1 MPPVLL
7 GGGTFTFHSTSNVSV
22 THLPLQTDQ
31 ERERKNSVDPN
42 AIVTRGAARSDVER
56 ILSMVRAL
64 AHHHGDVPGV
74 SAKALERD
82 IFGEIPWI
90 YALVAEVDGRA
101 VGYAALCP
109 MIKLEV
115 GERGIDMHHL
125 FVEAE
130 FRGSGI
136 GRRLI
141 NASMAKAR
149 ELNCASMTVSTHPDN
164 ANAQAVYLACGFEQR
179 HSLTPRFR
187 IYL

>member
-1 MPPVLL
+1 M
-7 GGGTFTFHSTSNVSV
+7 
-22 THLPLQTDQ
+22 
-31 ERERKNSVDPN
+31 KNSVTPD
-42 AIVTRGAARSDVER
+42 AIIMRSAARSDVER

-64 AHHHGDVPGV
+64 AHHHGDIPDV
-74 SAKALERD
+74 SAKTLERD

-90 YALVAEVDGRA
+90 YALIAEVDGRV

-109 MIKLEV
+109 MIKLEM

-149 ELNCASMTVSTHPDN
+149 ELNCESMTVGTHPDN

>member
-1 MPPVLL
+1 MR
-7 GGGTFTFHSTSNVSV
+7 
-22 THLPLQTDQ
+22 LPLQTDP
-31 ERERKNSVDPN
+31 EREMKNSVDPN
-42 AIVTRGAARSDVER
+42 AIVTRSAARSDVEQ
-56 ILSMVRAL
+56 ILSMVQAL
-64 AHHHGDVPGV
+64 AHHHGDIPNV
-74 SAKALERD
+74 STKSLERD
-82 IFGEIPWI
+82 IFGETPWI
-90 YALVAEVDGRA
+90 YALVAEVDGIA

-149 ELNCASMTVSTHPDN
+149 ELNCESMTVGTHPDN

>member
-1 MPPVLL
+1 M
-7 GGGTFTFHSTSNVSV
+7 
-22 THLPLQTDQ
+22 
-31 ERERKNSVDPN
+31 KNSVTPD
-42 AIVTRGAARSDVER
+42 AIIMRSAARSDVER

-64 AHHHGDVPGV
+64 AHHHGDIPDV
-74 SAKALERD
+74 SAKTLERD

-90 YALVAEVDGRA
+90 YALIAEVDGRV

-109 MIKLEV
+109 MIKLEM